1 MIRSLFVGAC
11 SLYSILRII
20 FISIFCFM
28 KIEIEIEIE
37 IEIIYLQKT
46 FKFLVSICIR
56 KTIENYRK
64 YYERVY

>member
-1 MIRSLFVGAC
+1 M
-11 SLYSILRII
+11 
-20 FISIFCFM
+20 
-28 KIEIEIEIE
+28 EIE